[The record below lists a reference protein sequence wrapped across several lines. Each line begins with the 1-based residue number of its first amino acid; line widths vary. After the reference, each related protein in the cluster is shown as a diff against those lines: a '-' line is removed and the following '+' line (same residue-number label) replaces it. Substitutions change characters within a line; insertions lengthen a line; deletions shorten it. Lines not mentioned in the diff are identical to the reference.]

1 MNETNNSASMS
12 GSWPN
17 NMMSSGA
24 MPSGDLPNNSGS
36 WDEFAPPEERK
47 KLAFDLWR
55 SLPDVNS
62 GIPEDLIADELCAAS
77 DTHNLAPGAQCWQR
91 SLNPLPR
98 FRIATELGERLFPW
112 YSLTMIHVDKEFCL
126 FELYFT
132 ENMVCRVI
140 SRTPLPGLY
149 ADLQQE
155 RVKVIHAT
163 DDVTV
168 FFDVLKPENPE
179 TV

>member
-24 MPSGDLPNNSGS
+24 MPSGDLPNNSGN

-55 SLPDVNS
+55 SLPDVNN

-77 DTHNLAPGAQCWQR
+77 DANDLAPHSSKECWQR
-91 SLNPLPR
+91 SRNPMPR
-98 FRIATELGERLFPW
+98 LRIATELGERLFPW
-112 YSLTMIHVDKEFCL
+112 YSLTIIHVDKEFCL

-132 ENMVCRVI
+132 GNMVCRVI
-140 SRTPLPGLY
+140 SRTPQPELY
-149 ADLQQE
+149 ANLQLE
-155 RVKVIHAT
+155 RVKVIQAT
-163 DDVTV
+163 DDVAV
-168 FFDVLKPENPE
+168 IFDTLQPINK
-179 TV
+179 